1 MSIEVAE
8 SHAGSSEGI
17 NSSRSMA
24 FSERKTK
31 RVDRAFTLHPKDV
44 IQREEF
50 IPSLLRPTS
59 IEKRL
64 IVILVIDNY
73 DSFTYNL
80 VQYLGEMG
88 AEVEVRRNDT
98 LTVADI
104 TRMAPEKI
112 VISPGPGTPDDA
124 GITLDLIREFGSSTP
139 IFGVCL
145 GLQAIGQA
153 MGGRV
158 IRAEK
163 LMHGKTSPVSHNG
176 EGVFRGLPSP
186 LEATRYHSLIVELA
200 TLPDCLEITAT
211 TEDGEIMGLR
221 HKTWPMEG
229 VQFHPESVL
238 TEHGKDIVRNFL
250 VR

>member
-1 MSIEVAE
+1 MS
-8 SHAGSSEGI
+8 
-17 NSSRSMA
+17 
-24 FSERKTK
+24 K
-31 RVDRAFTLHPKDV
+31 
-44 IQREEF
+44 
-50 IPSLLRPTS
+50 
-59 IEKRL
+59 
-64 IVILVIDNY
+64 ILVIDNY

-88 AEVEVRRNDT
+88 AKVEVRRNDT
-98 LTVADI
+98 LTVADVA
-104 TRMAPEKI
+104 RMSPEKI

-124 GITLDLIREFGSSTP
+124 GITLDLIREFGKTIP

-145 GLQAIGQA
+145 GQQAIGQA

-186 LEATRYHSLIVELA
+186 LEATRYHSLIVERE
-200 TLPDCLEITAT
+200 TLPNCLEITAT

>member
-1 MSIEVAE
+1 M
-8 SHAGSSEGI
+8 
-17 NSSRSMA
+17 
-24 FSERKTK
+24 
-31 RVDRAFTLHPKDV
+31 
-44 IQREEF
+44 
-50 IPSLLRPTS
+50 
-59 IEKRL
+59 
-64 IVILVIDNY
+64 ILVIDNY

-88 AEVEVRRNDT
+88 AEVEVRRNDA
-98 LTVADI
+98 LTVADVA
-104 TRMAPEKI
+104 RMAPEKI
-112 VISPGPGTPDDA
+112 VISPGPGTPSDA
-124 GITLDLIREFGSSTP
+124 GITLDLIREFGRTIP

-176 EGVFRGLPSP
+176 QGVFRGLPSP
-186 LEATRYHSLIVELA
+186 LEATRYHSLIVEFE